1 MDSRRHLPS
10 PALCPP
16 HRPSCRRSCKALLC
30 SAAVTCAP
38 HVYLNARRSSARARM
53 HCCIP
58 AFRRGTIDWI
68 AIASGGVRISRILVQ
83 ICADKGTD
91 ITNNGRICMG
101 KGKNFTNKRTDGF
114 VAPGGALDPNDHRR
128 RRRHDARACDKA
140 THTRQPVCIKPGPVH
155 PWVQCKLPPT
165 PPSRFRL
172 AQPSPPPPAPT
183 DPCTLVRC
191 ACARAEGAEPHHYGH
206 DSPYH

>member
-1 MDSRRHLPS
+1 MTELQLRQEEYEYRVIYWY
-10 PALCPP
+10 
-16 HRPSCRRSCKALLC
+16 R
-30 SAAVTCAP
+30 
-38 HVYLNARRSSARARM
+38 Y
-53 HCCIP
+53 
-58 AFRRGTIDWI
+58 
-68 AIASGGVRISRILVQ
+68 VRIRVKISRITV
-83 ICADKGTD
+83 
-91 ITNNGRICMG
+91 RICMG

-140 THTRQPVCIKPGPVH
+140 AHTRQPVCIQPGPVD
-155 PWVQCKLPPT
+155 PWVQCKLPPTST

-206 DSPYH
+206 DSPYR